1 MGVVGVIGTI
11 EVAGRGGKA
20 GGCDEAGEPEGLVA
34 GSTAETIERGVESV
48 SNGPSNSSTASDSDT
63 E

>member
-1 MGVVGVIGTI
+1 MGVVGVVGTI
-11 EVAGRGGKA
+11 EVPGRGGKA
-20 GGCDEAGEPEGLVA
+20 GACDGLGEAEGPVP

-48 SNGPSNSSTASDSDT
+48 SNEPSNSSTASDSDT